1 MSTLDLKKTVHII
14 VHGQT
19 NLVGTVKE
27 KLIGLGFSENS
38 LLQASLDKVGNEG
51 DYVALAW
58 PPMTAKQIILNEIT
72 GIREDAQEGLGML
85 SLIHISEP
93 TRLGMISY
101 AVFCL

>member
-51 DYVALAW
+51 DYVAMAW
-58 PPMTAKQIILNEIT
+58 PPMHATEIILSEII
-72 GIREDAQEGLGML
+72 GINQAEAKNNVMGAWANISQKEISRIPL
-85 SLIHISEP
+85 S
-93 TRLGMISY
+93 
-101 AVFCL
+101 